1 MYIAKIRIQNFRCFQ
16 DIEIEFNEGLN
27 VIIGENNSGKT
38 TIMKAIQYIFNNSHI
53 NNPTVD
59 DFNKS
64 IPIEFE
70 PPFIR
75 IVLTL
80 RSSKKE
86 KIEDKAIVSSWLT
99 KLESPWEATLTYK
112 FFLPENN
119 LNEYQE
125 DLEKAKRGEKDC
137 WDVLEKHLKKYV
149 SRIYAGNE
157 DSKNRAEPE
166 YIKKF
171 HCEYLD
177 ALRDVESKMF
187 MGKNAMLKQVLTH
200 FIDSDIKQKKE
211 EEKALLLGKREKEFN
226 KGADIVVSN
235 MIKRVQTSNIFELA
249 EKTGAT
255 VGGKPIFGGNLAKE
269 DVISVLK
276 LMIKKKTGIEIPII
290 NNGMGYNN
298 LVYISLILSNFKMLM
313 SSDLGEN
320 AKVFPML
327 LIEEPEAHLHPALQ
341 YNFLKFLKEEIDN
354 QQISRQI
361 FITTHSTHI
370 TAAVGLD
377 PIICMNYNESGEI
390 VPSYP
395 GRVFSKTDK
404 EDIKSKKY
412 VERYLDATKS
422 EMLFAKS
429 VIMGE
434 GIAEQL
440 IFPILTEYDNKSF
453 EKSHVA
459 MVRVDALTF
468 KHFIKMFGAGIKKEN
483 KKFALKRRV
492 ACVIDTDPCR
502 REIDTDKSKKKRR
515 WVKCYPFQLEF
526 ETDKYEFKPI
536 SDAALNLKKVTEKTN
551 NVRVFYNTSG
561 KGKTLEYDLAFE
573 NSDSAILFNKEVK
586 IKKPGDIAGDIEGLA
601 QSNWGKKEKQKALK
615 AVSFLLHAEKGKGEV
630 AFDLADKLK
639 DNIQK
644 LDNDKTK
651 EKFIVPSHIRDAFT
665 WVCGAESED
674 KLK

>member
-1 MYIAKIRIQNFRCFQ
+1 
-16 DIEIEFNEGLN
+16 
-27 VIIGENNSGKT
+27 
-38 TIMKAIQYIFNNSHI
+38 
-53 NNPTVD
+53 
-59 DFNKS
+59 
-64 IPIEFE
+64 
-70 PPFIR
+70 
-75 IVLTL
+75 
-80 RSSKKE
+80 
-86 KIEDKAIVSSWLT
+86 
-99 KLESPWEATLTYK
+99 
-112 FFLPENN
+112 
-119 LNEYQE
+119 
-125 DLEKAKRGEKDC
+125 
-137 WDVLEKHLKKYV
+137 
-149 SRIYAGNE
+149 
-157 DSKNRAEPE
+157 
-166 YIKKF
+166 
-171 HCEYLD
+171 
-177 ALRDVESKMF
+177 
-187 MGKNAMLKQVLTH
+187 MLKQVLTH
-200 FIDSDIKQKKE
+200 FIDSDIKQKRRRKSFIVR
-211 EEKALLLGKREKEFN
+211 KREKEFN

-320 AKVFPML
+320 AKAFPML

-440 IFPILTEYDNKSF
+440 IFPILAEYDNKSF

-459 MVRVDALTF
+459 MLRVDALTF

-586 IKKPGDIAGDIEGLA
+586 IKKPGDIDGLA
-601 QSNWGKKEKQKALK
+601 QSNWGKRKNK
-615 AVSFLLHAEKGKGEV
+615 
-630 AFDLADKLK
+630 KL
-639 DNIQK
+639 
-644 LDNDKTK
+644 
-651 EKFIVPSHIRDAFT
+651 
-665 WVCGAESED
+665 
-674 KLK
+674 